1 MQLSQ
6 ARRHLTEECNLS
18 LQRGM
23 GMRKNKLR
31 DGGKERADKMIID
44 GYLVGEDRD

>member
-18 LQRGM
+18 LPRGTSTT
-23 GMRKNKLR
+23 KNKLR
-31 DGGKERADKMIID
+31 DGEKERADEPIIED
-44 GYLVGEDRD
+44 YLVGVR